1 MITLISSLLGLGR
14 TLMHRTVEKSS
25 GEGSLM
31 EQDTI
36 ENISLPNFF
45 FKLFNEKNIFLTSF
59 YAKNVFTV
67 YNVVRKNFFAHVN
80 MKKPAS
86 RVAKPAKSSP
96 NLNSCSIKISH
107 RATSL

>member
-1 MITLISSLLGLGR
+1 MTYYVSIYLVSSLLGLGR

-45 FKLFNEKNIFLTSF
+45 FNWDNENS
-59 YAKNVFTV
+59 
-67 YNVVRKNFFAHVN
+67 
-80 MKKPAS
+80 
-86 RVAKPAKSSP
+86 
-96 NLNSCSIKISH
+96 LNQDSGTLQSC
-107 RATSL
+107 A